1 MNQGQGGAGLEHH
14 HLKEG
19 SQAGNQAGRNRGIP
33 HRNDRRKRER
43 RKQKSSGNTDHS
55 KGNTN
60 RLPST
65 DARSC
70 SCWVS
75 SSLPLL
81 LAHLLGFLGPR
92 RFGGA
97 SLGLDGAGGGGGR
110 WDALRRSG
118 AAGSGGVG
126 AVEAALE
133 GPRVRRGRAHALGPA
148 AVAVAAAGGRG
159 REAPAHGARR
169 RRGARRGGAGAVVVV
184 VRAVEPALLARRV
197 HVVGRHGFS
206 AGPAGPERS
215 SSELAPP

>member
-1 MNQGQGGAGLEHH
+1 MTGENAKGESKNLPVTRITA
-14 HLKEG
+14 
-19 SQAGNQAGRNRGIP
+19 RGILI
-33 HRNDRRKRER
+33 
-43 RKQKSSGNTDHS
+43 G
-55 KGNTN
+55 
-60 RLPST
+60 
-65 DARSC
+65 
-70 SCWVS
+70 
-75 SSLPLL
+75 SLPLTL
-81 LAHLLGFLGPR
+81 DHVLVGFLPLFLCSSPIFLGFLVR
-92 RFGGA
+92 DD

-110 WDALRRSG
+110 WDALRRRG

-206 AGPAGPERS
+206 AGPAGPDRS